1 MLSPISPVSSRPASN
16 KTQATQSPNP
26 IRKPAS
32 VDQVRFSGTPQEPA
46 KAPGWF
52 KKYGWPTVGIVTGST
67 IAALGVPLHII
78 PVVGNAVGLGMNIVG
93 GMIAL
98 FGVYKAFQAM
108 NSNKSAT
115 TTGSGKSNSTSQP
128 ATPSQQSSSS
138 KRKSSSGSGLL
149 KAAALQGGIGGAAAG
164 ATSAM
169 SSAVGGAIGDK
180 IRGNDDD
187 EKEDAKAE
195 SEHSNHGSDAGSEA
209 GDDVSVD
216 GDSDFGSDFD
226 VDV

>member
-1 MLSPISPVSSRPASN
+1 MLSPVSPVSSRPASN
-16 KTQATQSPNP
+16 KTQTAKSPNP

-32 VDQVRFSGTPQEPA
+32 VDQVHFSGPPQEPA

-67 IAALGVPLHII
+67 IAALGIPLHII

-98 FGVYKAFQAM
+98 FGVYKAYQAM
-108 NSNKSAT
+108 NSNKSTASSGRGT
-115 TTGSGKSNSTSQP
+115 TNNNSQQT
-128 ATPSQQSSSS
+128 SQQSNGH
-138 KRKSSSGSGLL
+138 KGRNSGGLGGNGFL
-149 KAAALQGGIGGAAAG
+149 GNMATGAALGIGSS
-164 ATSAM
+164 ATSE
-169 SSAVGGAIGDK
+169 AIHAGVDHFK
-180 IRGNDDD
+180 NRNDDD
-187 EKEDAKAE
+187 NEDAN
-195 SEHSNHGSDAGSEA
+195 NHGSDAGSEA
-209 GDDVSVD
+209 GDDASID